1 MSCSNCHVRLY
12 HIPTQ
17 SAIYQRG
24 IQVEMNFFTFF
35 SCEKDVKSHLRQLK
49 VPQTCVRSEKELIL
63 ARGLFN
69 QDDADETVCPK
80 HRAALGARWRQN
92 LKCHHEID

>member
-1 MSCSNCHVRLY
+1 MFQLSCSFVSYSDVKCDV
-12 HIPTQ
+12 
-17 SAIYQRG
+17 SARYPG
-24 IQVEMNFFTFF
+24 GNEFFTLF

>member
-1 MSCSNCHVRLY
+1 MFQLSCSFVSYSDIKCDV
-12 HIPTQ
+12 
-17 SAIYQRG
+17 SAKYPG
-24 IQVEMNFFTFF
+24 GNEFFTLF

-80 HRAALGARWRQN
+80 HRAALGTRWRQ
-92 LKCHHEID
+92 I

>member
-1 MSCSNCHVRLY
+1 MFQLSCSFVSYSDVKCDV
-12 HIPTQ
+12 
-17 SAIYQRG
+17 SARYPG
-24 IQVEMNFFTFF
+24 GNEFFTLF

-63 ARGLFN
+63 ARGLFD

>member
-1 MSCSNCHVRLY
+1 MFQLSCSFASYSDAKCD
-12 HIPTQ
+12 I
-17 SAIYQRG
+17 SARYPG
-24 IQVEMNFFTFF
+24 GNESFTLF

-80 HRAALGARWRQN
+80 HRAALGTRWRQN

>member
-1 MSCSNCHVRLY
+1 MFQLSCSFVSYSDAKCDV
-12 HIPTQ
+12 
-17 SAIYQRG
+17 SARYPG
-24 IQVEMNFFTFF
+24 GNEFFTLF

-63 ARGLFN
+63 ARGLFD
-69 QDDADETVCPK
+69 QDEADETVCPK
-80 HRAALGARWRQN
+80 HRAALGTRWRQN

>member
-1 MSCSNCHVRLY
+1 MFQLSCSFVSYSDIKCDV
-12 HIPTQ
+12 
-17 SAIYQRG
+17 SAKYPG
-24 IQVEMNFFTFF
+24 GNEFFTLF

-80 HRAALGARWRQN
+80 HRAALGTRWRQN
-92 LKCHHEID
+92 VKCHHEID